1 MYFSYTIS
9 PIFFSP
15 IKNMKFLSLGLIV
28 STFTFTFISGNLI
41 RRENVD
47 VVEHNSSG
55 ALEAGQLA
63 NHKIPGFQSQTEPI
77 KKRKLQRR
85 KIADT
90 LLRRQGLRYVK
101 RAGENEIDE
110 EEPKE
115 QDNEAKE
122 EEPKEQD
129 NEPNES
135 EANEEEPK
143 ENEVN
148 EQALAGNLY

>member
-1 MYFSYTIS
+1 
-9 PIFFSP
+9 
-15 IKNMKFLSLGLIV
+15 MKFLSLGLIV
-28 STFTFTFISGNLI
+28 STFTFTFISGNLT

-55 ALEAGQLA
+55 ALEARQLP
-63 NHKIPGFQSQTEPI
+63 NSEIPGFQSQAEHI
-77 KKRKLQRR
+77 KKQKLQRR

-115 QDNEAKE
+115 QDNE
-122 EEPKEQD
+122 
-129 NEPNES
+129 PNES